1 MRECYSRLSRERKSY
16 SDDFRVITGMCTR
29 MNHYRVRISRV
40 RWRRSFSVPV
50 IELSWIRCVRAACC
64 MCVCATSRRRRRR
77 RRRWHRVCETHEN
90 TFAEIIW
97 WRAKIGTGWDP
108 RGRSSSASRKLTT
121 KEIREI
127 QEEVPRL
134 KNPEYFP
141 ERERRIGE
149 RFSEGFS
156 ETDGRFVLSS
166 PSLCLFLDPRETRVP
181 PSSRLGG
188 DCVGYCPG
196 ANTRRMTIKKIL
208 ERTHR
213 DESMNTRRTRLSSD
227 FLVELLA
234 KCLSRMN
241 KLN

>member
-1 MRECYSRLSRERKSY
+1 MLFTAFAGKEILQWRFSRNHRHVHADESLSCAYISRKMAAFLFCASHWTLVD
-16 SDDFRVITGMCTR
+16 SMCTC
-29 MNHYRVRISRV
+29 
-40 RWRRSFSVPV
+40 
-50 IELSWIRCVRAACC
+50 CVLHV
-64 MCVCATSRRRRRR
+64 CVCATSRRRRRR